1 MSERSSG
8 GWGWWG
14 KYGCLVLALLVG
26 SSLARALVPP
36 TNRAKV
42 ATLSRQARE
51 DGQVS
56 LGPDVPGER
65 VFSIRPGQWLSTGIY
80 VKKGERFEVTATGI
94 VKADA
99 SWRNREWGPN
109 GFYWLGF
116 SAYTLK
122 GLVSDKLI
130 EISSSWSGTAPADG
144 ELKLGITR
152 TYEKI
157 NAEDSAFTGSFTA
170 TVTLRKAKP

>member
-1 MSERSSG
+1 M
-8 GWGWWG
+8 GWGTWG
-14 KYGCLVLALLVG
+14 KSGCLILASLVW
-26 SSLARALVPP
+26 SSLARAQVPP
-36 TNRAKV
+36 TDGAEV
-42 ATLSRQARE
+42 AAHLRQGRE
-51 DGQVS
+51 DGQAS
-56 LGPDVPGER
+56 RSEEAR
-65 VFSIRPGQWLSTGIY
+65 VFSVKPGQWFSTGIQLR
-80 VKKGERFEVTATGI
+80 KGERFEVTASGM

-109 GFYWLGF
+109 GFYWIGF

-130 EISSSWSGTAPADG
+130 EIGDKWGGTAPADG

-157 NAEDSAFTGSFTA
+157 NAEDSGFTGSFTA
-170 TVTLRKAKP
+170 TVTTFKPKH